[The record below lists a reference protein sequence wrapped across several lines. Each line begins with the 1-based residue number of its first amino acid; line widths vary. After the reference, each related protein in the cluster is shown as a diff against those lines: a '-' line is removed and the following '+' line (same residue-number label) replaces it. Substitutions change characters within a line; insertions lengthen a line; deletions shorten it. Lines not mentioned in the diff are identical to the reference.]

1 MCQIVQYPKQM
12 DALSSLLQNLQPQGH
27 VFFTGEYCGNF
38 SIDTSGNGRANFHV
52 IARGQ
57 CWLSINDRLDPRPL
71 QAGDLILLPHDAPH
85 ALLPSAQGALPD
97 DSSEGFVSL
106 ICGYFEF
113 DSNRVNPVLA
123 ALPEVVV
130 LRAEDHPEDGWLDL
144 LLQFMKH
151 ETQREAPG
159 MNMVIDR
166 LSEVLFLFILRALI
180 DRQDQ
185 SAEFLRAFADPAIAH
200 SLGAIHAKPGDPWTL
215 EQLADVAALSR
226 TAFANRFRE
235 LVGITPAAYLAQYRM
250 DQASSWLRQGTIT
263 MDEIAERCG
272 YSSTAAFAK
281 AYKKITGVAPGAVR
295 RDNRS
300 ST

>member
-1 MCQIVQYPKQM
+1 
-12 DALSSLLQNLQPQGH
+12 
-27 VFFTGEYCGNF
+27 
-38 SIDTSGNGRANFHV
+38 
-52 IARGQ
+52 
-57 CWLSINDRLDPRPL
+57 LDPRPL
-71 QAGDLILLPHDAPH
+71 QFGDLILLPHDAPH

-97 DSSEGFVSL
+97 DSTEGYVSL

-113 DSNRVNPVLA
+113 DSNRANPVLA

-130 LRAEDHPEDGWLDL
+130 LRAEDQPEDGWLDQ

-151 ETQREAPG
+151 EIQREAPG

-166 LSEVLFLFILRALI
+166 LAEVLFLFFLRALI

-185 SAEFLRAFADPAIAH
+185 SPEFLRAFADPAIARA
-200 SLGAIHAKPGDPWTL
+200 LGAIHTQPGDPWSL

-226 TAFANRFRE
+226 TAFVNRFRQ
-235 LVGITPAAYLAQYRM
+235 LVGITPVAYLAQYRM
-250 DQASSWLRQGTIT
+250 DQASSWLRQGAIT

-281 AYKKITGVAPGAVR
+281 AYKKITGVAPGRVR
-295 RDNRS
+295 HASRS

>member
-1 MCQIVQYPKQM
+1 M

-27 VFFTGEYCGNF
+27 IFFTGEYCGNF
-38 SIDTSGNGRANFHV
+38 TVDTSGNGLAHFHV

-57 CWLSINDRLDPRPL
+57 CWLRINEKIDPRPL
-71 QAGDLILLPHDAPH
+71 QAGDLVLLPHDAPH
-85 ALLPSAQGALPD
+85 ALLPSAQGEIPD
-97 DSSEGFVSL
+97 NSHEGYVSL

-113 DSNRVNPVLA
+113 NSNRVNPVLS

-130 LRAEDHPEDGWLDL
+130 LRADEHPEDGWLDL

-151 ETQREAPG
+151 EARREAPG

-180 DRQDQ
+180 DNRDR
-185 SAEFLRAFADPAIAH
+185 SPEFLRAFADPAIARA
-200 SLGAIHAKPGDPWTL
+200 LGAIHSQPDKQWSL

-226 TAFANRFRE
+226 TTFINRFRE
-235 LVGITPAAYLAQYRM
+235 LVGITPASYLTKYRM
-250 DQASSWLRQGTIT
+250 DQASSLLRQGVCT

-272 YSSTAAFAK
+272 YNSTAAFAK
-281 AYKKITGVAPGAVR
+281 AYKKNTGVAPGTLR
-295 RDNRS
+295 RGG
-300 ST
+300 

>member
-1 MCQIVQYPKQM
+1 M
-12 DALSSLLQNLQPQGH
+12 DALSSLLQNLQPRGH
-27 VFFTGEYCGNF
+27 IFFTGEYCGNF
-38 SIDTSGNGRANFHV
+38 SIDTSGAGRANFHV

-57 CWLSINDRLDPRPL
+57 CWLSMDDRLDPRPL
-71 QAGDLILLPHDAPH
+71 QAGDLIMLPHDAPH
-85 ALLPSAQGALPD
+85 ALLPSAQGAQPN

-113 DSNRVNPVLA
+113 DSNRANPVLA
-123 ALPEVVV
+123 SLPEVIV
-130 LRAEDHPEDGWLDL
+130 LRAEEHPEDGWLDL

-166 LSEVLFLFILRALI
+166 LSDVLFLFILRALI
-180 DRQDQ
+180 NRQDQ
-185 SAEFLRAFADPAIAH
+185 SADFLRAFADPAIARA
-200 SLGAIHAKPGDPWTL
+200 LGAIHERPGDPWSL
-215 EQLADVAALSR
+215 EQLAEVAALSR
-226 TAFANRFRE
+226 TAFGNRFRE

-250 DQASSWLRQGTIT
+250 DQASSWLRQSTMT

-272 YSSTAAFAK
+272 YGSTAAFAK
-281 AYKKITGVAPGAVR
+281 AYKKVTGVAPGAVR
-295 RDNRS
+295 QGNRF